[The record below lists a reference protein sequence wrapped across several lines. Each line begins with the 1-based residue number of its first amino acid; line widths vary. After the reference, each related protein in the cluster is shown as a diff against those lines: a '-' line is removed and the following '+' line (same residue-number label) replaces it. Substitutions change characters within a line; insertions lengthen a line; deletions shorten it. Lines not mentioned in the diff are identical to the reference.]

1 MRDGQWSG
9 RKPKAVQKANDTFRK
24 GEDANMVCGAWG
36 KAPDSHQTTQD
47 KPGNIQLARSSSPRI
62 LTHLRLTLI
71 YVFS

>member
-36 KAPDSHQTTQD
+36 KALQENTYIKVS
-47 KPGNIQLARSSSPRI
+47 
-62 LTHLRLTLI
+62 LR
-71 YVFS
+71 